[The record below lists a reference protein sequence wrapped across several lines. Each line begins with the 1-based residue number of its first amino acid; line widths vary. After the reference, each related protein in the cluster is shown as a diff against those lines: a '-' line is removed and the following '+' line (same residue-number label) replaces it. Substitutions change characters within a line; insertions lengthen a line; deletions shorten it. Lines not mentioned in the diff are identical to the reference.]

1 VGGRKLSKL
10 NKIALITL
18 KALLIN
24 INSNTLDVACNYI
37 VEEIGDEKL
46 LALANKLSVTA
57 DRFEKRV
64 ERLLELEEKAEKE
77 EAS

>member
-1 VGGRKLSKL
+1 MSKL